1 MRVCVCVHI
10 WRCPKKMGGTQVI
23 IQVIRLI
30 RRIFRKT
37 IRVHRWKILR
47 DFEGSIVMGIHK
59 IAGWFILEN
68 PTKMDDLRD
77 NNGTIVE

>member
-1 MRVCVCVHI
+1 MILPNI
-10 WRCPKKMGGTQVI
+10 WNVIKFHGCKPPTRYSTQVI

-68 PTKMDDLRD
+68 PTKMDDK
-77 NNGTIVE
+77 T